1 MRLLQK
7 TSRTYIIFS
16 SLLFL
21 TAGVLLYFFMTANI
35 DHEANEQLLN
45 TERRIA
51 KQLERG
57 QTPAKIPPVLEVTQL
72 SKHQPERLWVTDTVM
87 FDNVEGEEETFRQVT
102 SIRNANGH
110 SYSIVL
116 RQMIVEHADYV
127 VTIGGILALIM
138 GCLLICLAL
147 MNRSIYRTVWNPYY
161 QTLDALKNFS
171 LHQPSPLALQDT
183 SIIEFK
189 EMNAALHRLT
199 EKARTDF
206 MALKEFSENASHEMQ
221 TPLAVVQTKLDE
233 LLQDPALTETQARH
247 IQTAGTAVQKLSK
260 LNQTLLLLTKIEN
273 RQFIYTQQLNIPELV
288 RKQVAELEDFIQ
300 EKELDVT
307 FQKPEHVEVS
317 ANPALVD
324 ALLTNLLS
332 NAIKHNVPKGSI
344 SIAVKQNILQVSN
357 SGRPLA
363 SSPAFLFERFSKAD
377 ASSSSLGLG
386 LAIVRTICHLY
397 NWQVQYQVD
406 KEQHTLEINFA
417 GAAQVA

>member
-7 TSRTYIIFS
+7 TNRTYVLFS

-21 TAGVLLYFFMTANI
+21 IAGALLYFVLTANI

-57 QTPAKIPPVLEVTQL
+57 QTPAAIPPVLEVTQL
-72 SKHQPERLWVTDTVM
+72 PTYQNEQLSVTDTAM
-87 FDNVEGEEETFRQVT
+87 YDNVEGEEETFRQVS
-102 SIRNANGH
+102 SIRNINGQ

-116 RQMIVEHADYV
+116 RQMVVEHAEYV
-127 VTIGGILALIM
+127 VTIGGVLALIM
-138 GCLLICLAL
+138 GVLLICLTL
-147 MNRSIYRTVWNPYY
+147 INRSIYQTVWNPYY

-171 LHQPSPLALQDT
+171 LHQTSLLALPDT
-183 SIIEFK
+183 SIKEFK
-189 EMNAALHRLT
+189 EMNAALHQLT

-233 LLQDPALTETQARH
+233 LLQDPALTEPQAKH

-273 RQFIYTQQLNIPELV
+273 RQFIYTEQINIPELV
-288 RKQVAELEDFIQ
+288 QKIVVELEDFIQ

-307 FQKPEHVEVS
+307 IQRLDDLGIS

-332 NAIKHNVPKGSI
+332 NAIKHNVPKGFI
-344 SIAVKQNILQVSN
+344 SITVKQKTLQVCN
-357 SGRPLA
+357 SGKPLT

-377 ASSSSLGLG
+377 ASSPSLGLG

-397 NWQVQYQVD
+397 GWQVQYEV
-406 KEQHTLEINFA
+406 EQDRHRLEITFPKA
-417 GAAQVA
+417 DV